1 LVSLIALVSTLA
13 SSIITPGFD
22 DIQSDFDVS
31 SEVALLP
38 FVFYTLGLS
47 IGPLV
52 SGPLSESYG
61 RRNVYASATPLLAA
75 FLLGAGFSQ
84 SIAALIVCR
93 FLAGVAGAP
102 GLTIGGATLSDVWRK
117 EERALPW
124 TVYVTTPFLGP
135 ALGYVF
141 VPPNFSLV
149 TELPMAKGTKW
160 SISQLISTFATQTVD
175 RWICRDYHWMALD
188 TMDRGYRRSGN
199 LGRCFLHAGNS

>member
-1 LVSLIALVSTLA
+1 MSVADDKAKTPAQPFTEWSGPRDPANPLNWSSGRKIFQTLMVSLIALVSTLA
-13 SSIITPGFD
+13 SSIITPGFG
-22 DIQSDFDVS
+22 DIQSDFNVS

-61 RRNVYASATPLLAA
+61 RRNVYASATPILAA

-141 VPPNFSLV
+141 ITLHSSLV
-149 TELPMAKGTKW
+149 LRPWREVLSEVP
-160 SISQLISTFATQTVD
+160 L
-175 RWICRDYHWMALD
+175 
-188 TMDRGYRRSGN
+188 N
-199 LGRCFLHAGNS
+199 